1 MSFIIVEKIKTKL
14 LKMLYP
20 IEIKLTSNPKANM
33 SSANMVLDKVIDK
46 KRGMGA
52 IICLIDAKLY
62 LRENLIALPIEYL

>member
-1 MSFIIVEKIKTKL
+1 MI
-14 LKMLYP
+14 
-20 IEIKLTSNPKANM
+20 
-33 SSANMVLDKVIDK
+33 LDKVIDK